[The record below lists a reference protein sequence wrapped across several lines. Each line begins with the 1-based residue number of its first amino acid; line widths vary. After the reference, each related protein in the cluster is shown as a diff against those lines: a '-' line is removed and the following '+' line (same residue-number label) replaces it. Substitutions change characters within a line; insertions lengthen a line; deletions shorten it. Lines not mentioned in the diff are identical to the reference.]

1 MKPLSWLKPGGIA
14 SAILA
19 LVVMFGLFSFGI
31 TSEVPVGSFEGIAT
45 MPMPNQG
52 LPNADV
58 ILYRSTQDGWE
69 GQDSWR
75 AVTDES
81 GKFKISGLPTGL
93 YSVSIYGK
101 AHHIYSKPIVITE
114 GQTTNED
121 FLLERNP
128 ETVSINA
135 GSRVFTPGQEIT
147 VRTEGNTLSKDV
159 KFSIFAIKEDQLDG
173 ESSLQNL
180 LYALATN
187 RSRENPKTLATFT
200 TVREETKPLL
210 TKDIEGLFVQ
220 EEKLGS
226 LPHGIYLLEAQVGKD
241 IAHAWLTVTDIAL
254 VTKTDG
260 KAGEAFVCNITTG
273 EPIAGAEVKSIQKG
287 VQVVA
292 GKTNSDGLVPIK
304 IQDRLNQMVMVSAK
318 HENSRAYTWFS
329 NYLPPSEQITAHY
342 VTDRPIYRP
351 GDLVQFKGTFRKGTT
366 DNYTIPANV
375 PVAVTISDTDGTTV
389 KQFTA
394 TLDEWGSFS
403 NEFKTTKAD
412 GISGY
417 RIEVDC
423 LNQSSSEWVS
433 LASYRK
439 PYFDIEVTPNK
450 KQVVRGDQVEFT
462 IKCTSLTGEPV
473 AGANVNAYLYKGYS
487 YWSSPFDEDY
497 SDYYYDEF
505 DGYDNEFYKEFNGTT
520 DENGEMVIAIDTRVK
535 GENDRFDDLS
545 DVKFT
550 LDASVSDEGGR
561 YYSSKGSVI
570 ASRGEFD
577 IRAEW
582 GRFVANSGEPT
593 SLEIEAATSN
603 ADGKLPSQ
611 VEVVFGRDQYSKEGW
626 RFIPETTTKVNLDA
640 SGKAV
645 ANFSPQKFG
654 SYIAKIKAK
663 DPRGNEVQYESY
675 LWVRGGADPAAE
687 TELTIALDKKQYEV
701 GDVAEVV
708 VRSNESDG
716 SVWLTAEGDNIL
728 SSQIVRLSGYETVL
742 KIPVTKE
749 FAPNFTVTATRV
761 KNQEFSEVSR
771 SANVGQEMHKLAVEI
786 TPDRNEIHP
795 GESVNLLVSTKDSN
809 GLPVPADVALRVV
822 DEGVYQISEDRE
834 DPLDSFYPR
843 RWSRVQT
850 AYSFP
855 SIYLDGEDKADG
867 EVDIRKEFA
876 DTAYWGPNVRTS
888 DDGTVSVA
896 VRVPDNLTS
905 WRVTGT
911 AISANTLVGKGKSNV
926 ISRKELMLRMSL
938 PSFMTQDDVQEIAIT
953 ATNATDAEMTVALEM
968 GAMGAQLS
976 GDGKETLTIPA
987 RSSKAIRR
995 EVKAPSAGK
1004 ATFKVVGRAQSGGF
1018 TDGLEQSVTVEPRA
1032 ELRRAYFTGDVTQ
1045 GNALVTELNL
1055 DKMAIQ
1061 GSLIIDLSPSPFSS
1075 LEPMLVD
1082 LIDYPYG
1089 CVEQTMSRFVPA
1101 VLVRDYWRQTGQ
1113 SHPEL
1118 DKKIDDVIQI
1128 GFGRIRELQ
1137 NSNGTWGWFGYD
1149 QTDPYMTALVL
1160 DGLYRI
1166 RQAGVPGTDK
1176 LIESG
1181 LDGAKT
1187 LLKEAKTEDYRR
1199 MIPLALAVIRYQPD
1213 ESAEKVLLTKFK
1225 DVTTAELA
1233 QISLGL
1239 FLQVNPY
1246 GYLVNSSSSTEQ
1258 EARKAFAELKKR
1270 ALSGGQTV
1278 SFGDAF
1284 DSALALE
1291 AALVL
1296 EPQSDL
1302 ASKILKQLMQMRTRR
1317 GWGDTW
1323 RTSTALKAA
1332 VSYMRTRPVQSAA
1345 GVVGVRV
1352 NGKSIDHIV
1361 FSGGADPAKQIRL
1374 SVDELQAGKN
1384 KVELEFTGSGTA
1396 LASIELEQKVYTQNS
1411 RAEAKPASFVLKREY
1426 FRMEPTRL
1434 EDGTMRIRPA
1444 KNPSTEF
1451 KSGEVFRCRLT
1462 IKSAQAVEYLAI
1474 EDPIP
1479 SNCRIVDAD
1488 KPESGYDWMN
1498 WWANSTFFDDHAA
1511 FFVTQLDAGEHVI
1524 EYAVRAEGVGDCN
1537 ALPARAYPMYQ
1548 RDVISTTEQLRLRV
1562 KQ

>member
-1 MKPLSWLKPGGIA
+1 VLSWLKPGGIA

-31 TSEVPVGSFEGIAT
+31 TSEVPIGSFEGTAT
-45 MPMPNQG
+45 MPTPNHG

-101 AHHIYSKPIVITE
+101 AHHVYSRPIVVTE
-114 GQTTNED
+114 GKTTTED
-121 FLLERNP
+121 FLLDRNP
-128 ETVSINA
+128 ESVSINA

-147 VRTEGNTLSKDV
+147 VRTEGNTLSNDI
-159 KFSIFAIKEDQLDG
+159 KFSIFAIKEDQLDS
-173 ESSLQNL
+173 EASLQNL

-187 RSRENPKTLATFT
+187 RSRENPKSLAIFT
-200 TVREETKPLL
+200 TVREESKPLL
-210 TKDIEGLFVQ
+210 TKDIEGLYVQ

-260 KAGEAFVCNITTG
+260 KAGEAFVCNIATG

-292 GKTNSDGLVPIK
+292 GKTNPDGLVPLK
-304 IQDRLNQMVMVSAK
+304 IQGRLNQMVMVSAK
-318 HENSRAYTWFS
+318 HEDSRAYTWFS

-389 KQFTA
+389 KQFNVN
-394 TLDEWGSFS
+394 LDEWGSFS
-403 NEFKTTKAD
+403 NEFQTVKAD

-417 RIEVDC
+417 RIEAEC
-423 LNQSSSEWVS
+423 LDQNSSEWVS

-439 PYFDIEVTPNK
+439 PFFDIEVTSNK
-450 KQVVRGDQVEFT
+450 KQVVRGDHVEFT
-462 IKCTSLTGEPV
+462 VKCTALTGEPV
-473 AGANVNAYLYKGYS
+473 VGANVNAYLYKGYS

-497 SDYYYDEF
+497 SDYYADESE
-505 DGYDNEFYKEFNGTT
+505 GYDNEFFKEFNGTT
-520 DENGEMVIAIDTRVK
+520 DENGEMVISVDTRAK

-550 LDASVSDEGGR
+550 LEASVSDDGGR
-561 YYSSKGSVI
+561 YYSSKGSVL

-577 IRAEW
+577 LMAEW
-582 GRFVANSGEPT
+582 GRFVASSGEPT
-593 SLEIEAATSN
+593 SLEIKAATSN
-603 ADGKLPSQ
+603 TDGKLPSQ

-626 RFIPETTTKVNLDA
+626 RFIPETTTNVNLDA
-640 SGKAV
+640 SGTAV
-645 ANFSPQKFG
+645 VNFSPEKFG

-708 VRSNESDG
+708 VRSNESNG

-728 SSQIVRLSGYETVL
+728 SSQIVRLSGFETVV
-742 KIPVTKE
+742 KVPITKE
-749 FAPNFTVTATRV
+749 FAPNFTVSATRV
-761 KNQEFSEVSR
+761 KNQEFAEVSR
-771 SANVGQEMHKLAVEI
+771 SASVGQEMHKLTVEI
-786 TPDRNEIHP
+786 TPDRSEIHP

-822 DEGVYQISEDRE
+822 DEGVYQIAEDRE
-834 DPLDSFYPR
+834 DPLDVFYPR

-867 EVDIRKEFA
+867 NVDIRKDFA
-876 DTAYWGPNVRTS
+876 DTAFWGPNVRTS
-888 DDGTVSVA
+888 DDGTVSVS
-896 VRVPDNLTS
+896 VKVPDNLTS

-911 AISANTLVGKGKSNV
+911 AISANTLVGKGRSNV
-926 ISRKELMLRMSL
+926 ISRKELMLRFSL

-953 ATNATDAEMTVALEM
+953 ATNATDSDMTVAIEIGVL
-968 GAMGAQLS
+968 GAQIS
-976 GDGKETLTIPA
+976 GDAKETLIIPA
-987 RSSKAIRR
+987 RSSKAVQR
-995 EVKAPSAGK
+995 EVKTPSAGK
-1004 ATFKVVGRAQSGGF
+1004 ATFKVVGRTQTGGF
-1018 TDGLEQSVTVEPRA
+1018 TDGLEQSVIVEPRA

-1045 GNALVTELNL
+1045 IGALVTELNL

-1061 GSLIIDLSPSPFSS
+1061 GSLIIDVSPSQFSS
-1075 LEPMLVD
+1075 LEPMLID

-1118 DKKIDDVIQI
+1118 DKKIDEAIQI
-1128 GFGRIRELQ
+1128 GFGRLRELQ
-1137 NSNGTWGWFGYD
+1137 NYNGTWGWFGYD
-1149 QTDPYMTALVL
+1149 QADPRMTALVL

-1181 LDGAKT
+1181 LEGART
-1187 LLKEAKTEDYRR
+1187 MLKEAKPEDYRN
-1199 MIPLALAVIRYQPD
+1199 MVPLALAVLRFERSELATKI
-1213 ESAEKVLLTKFK
+1213 LMTKFK

-1239 FLQVNPY
+1239 YLQMNPN
-1246 GYLVNSSSSTEQ
+1246 GYFVNSSSSVEDT
-1258 EARKAFAELKKR
+1258 ASRDAFKELKKR

-1291 AALVL
+1291 TTLFL

-1302 ASKILKQLMQMRTRR
+1302 SAKILRQLMHMRTRR

-1332 VSYMRTRPVQSAA
+1332 VSYMRNKSVESAK
-1345 GVVGVRV
+1345 GVLSVFV
-1352 NGKSIDHIV
+1352 NGKSV
-1361 FSGGADPAKQIRL
+1361 EQVTYSGGADPAKQIKL
-1374 SVDELQAGKN
+1374 SADQLQAGKN
-1384 KVELEFTGSGTA
+1384 KVEIRFAGTGTA
-1396 LASIELEQKVYTQNS
+1396 LASIELEQKAYTQNS
-1411 RAEAKPASFVLKREY
+1411 LAEAKPSSFVLKREY

-1444 KNPSTEF
+1444 KNASTEF

-1524 EYAVRAEGVGDCN
+1524 EYAIRAEGSGVCN

-1562 KQ
+1562 RQ